1 MKRFDLDKAFP
12 ETPKEFTERIDQ
24 TLQTIKEGKPVK
36 KITVRTM
43 LIAAVITLAVGGI
56 AYAIINLGQEWYY
69 NTRFTAYQEHEPDK
83 HQAIMDN
90 MQTEIP
96 QESTGAA
103 AKLADVKVQD
113 ASWAGEKQVFTLSL
127 TASAKDIG
135 EYELHSLSEM
145 DGDGLYAASIDVDD
159 PDSRNVHWLGTSK
172 GFGLPKDVM
181 TDPGKQLILIDLERD
196 LYIGETQTVLPGY
209 MTDVFTTDEGLV
221 MAVHEYDLK
230 LADTAEVEK
239 MFRDIQI
246 PEGMDEAQFIL
257 DNQQQ
262 KERLMLQ
269 AEAAN
274 QAIEDNTDGE
284 GYLSLRL
291 PYSVIPFNNNEF
303 GEAMDGAAHFRI
315 YIGK

>member
-1 MKRFDLDKAFP
+1 MKRFELDQAFP
-12 ETPKEFTERIDQ
+12 QTPVSFSERFDQ
-24 TLQTIKEGKPVK
+24 TLRQIKEEKPVK
-36 KITVRTM
+36 KLAVRTM
-43 LIAAVITLAVGGI
+43 LVAAVITLAIGGI
-56 AYAIINLGQEWYY
+56 AYAVITLGQEWYY
-69 NTRFTAYQEHEPDK
+69 NARFTAYQQYEPDK
-83 HQAIMDN
+83 HQAIMVN

-96 QESTGAA
+96 QESNGVAA
-103 AKLADVKVQD
+103 GLVDIKVQD

-127 TASAKDIG
+127 TASVKDIG
-135 EYELHSLSEM
+135 KYELHSLSEM
-145 DGDGLYAASIDVDD
+145 DGDGLYAASIDASDL
-159 PDSRNVHWLGTSK
+159 DSRNVHWLWTSK

-181 TDPGKQLILIDLERD
+181 ADPGKQLLLIDLEKD
-196 LYIGETQTVLPGY
+196 LYIGETATVLPGY
-209 MTDVFTTDEGLV
+209 MTDVFTTNEGPV

-239 MFRDIQI
+239 MFQDIKI
-246 PEGMDEAQFIL
+246 PEGIDEAQFKL

-269 AEAAN
+269 AEAAK

-291 PYSVIPFNNNEF
+291 PYSVIPLHNNEF
-303 GEAMDGAAHFRI
+303 GEAMDGAAHFRV